1 MKKEVVWWLK
11 DKSYHINFH
20 TMSIAV
26 HHFWMRLLPLALYGV
41 KKEKIQWDSQFFLHV
56 KLVALIWDSQLA
68 KCFSMTMTHNHL
80 THTCFVIPLGSEL
93 LITNSFH
100 STNFETHIT
109 PTFSDLHFLTYTSPR
124 VRLTRSAFS
133 LKKVFFQ
140 KKNIYI

>member
-11 DKSYHINFH
+11 DKSNHINFH

-68 KCFSMTMTHNHL
+68 LVFFNDNDSQPPH

-109 PTFSDLHFLTYTSPR
+109 PTFSDLYFLTYISPR
-124 VRLTRSAFS
+124 VCLTGSVFS
-133 LKKVFFQ
+133 LKNVFF
-140 KKNIYI
+140 